1 MPCRR
6 KAVDVVGNANTPL
19 KMRNHT
25 IIVLFIVTLNLMCSD
40 KKIADEGFIKVE
52 GGKVWYKIFGSAKKK
67 TPVLLLHGGPGFPSD
82 YLKSLQELAADR
94 PVIFYDQLGC
104 GRSDKPNDTTLWNIK
119 RFAEELSKLR
129 TELELDSIHLFA
141 HSWGTMLAAE
151 YISTRPQGIKS
162 IIFSGPIFSTK
173 QHLQNVNQIKLKL
186 PSYIRDTLLF
196 HEKNGTIQ
204 SDAYVKAYDEY
215 SKIHWCKIFP
225 YPKEIEESL
234 QLFGI
239 KTFETMWGQYE
250 FYCPGNLKDFERT
263 AVLKEIKVPTLFT
276 CGRYDLITP
285 ESTGG
290 YAKQIKGAEFVVFEK
305 SAHMTMNEEP
315 DTYVKII
322 RNFLNKSE

>member
-1 MPCRR
+1 
-6 KAVDVVGNANTPL
+6 
-19 KMRNHT
+19 MRSYNIT
-25 IIVLFIVTLNLMCSD
+25 FLLFATLILTCGD
-40 KKIADEGFIKVE
+40 KKIRDEGYVNVK
-52 GGKVWYKIFGSAKKK
+52 GGKVWYRISGSENKT

-82 YLKSLQELAADR
+82 YFKPLQELASDR

-104 GRSDKPNDTTLWNIK
+104 GRSDKPDDSSLWNIK
-119 RFAEELSKLR
+119 RFAEELSTLR
-129 TELELDSIHLFA
+129 IELGLDSIHLFA

-151 YISTRPQGIKS
+151 YMSTHPKGIKS

-173 QHLQNVNQIKLKL
+173 QHLKNVNQLKLGL

-204 SDAYVKAYDEY
+204 SEAYMKAYDEY

-234 QLFGI
+234 QLFGA

-263 AVLKEIKVPTLFT
+263 TVLKEIKVPTLFT
-276 CGRYDLITP
+276 CGRYDVITP

-315 DTYVKII
+315 DTFIKVI